1 MNPHR
6 GNEHSWVDGRKFFF
20 FYIKLLSDC
29 FPGKTT
35 MLHNSRSNIYI
46 GYNFSQNYLCSCVY
60 KHMQAYVHRHTH
72 YPVVYMKYTIMWID
86 KGFPGGARGKESTCQ
101 CKRCERH
108 GFDPWIRKI
117 PWSRKRQPTVGFS
130 SSVQSLSH
138 IRLFATPWTA
148 ARHTSLSITNSQ
160 SLLRLMSIK
169 LVMPSN
175 CLILFCPLL
184 LLPSVF
190 PSLRFF
196 SKESVLRI
204 SPQRHGKLQMRTKN
218 TLKGGVTR
226 QNCRGSQFS
235 SVTQSCPTLC
245 NPMNHSM
252 PGLPVHRQLPESTQ
266 THVHRVGDAVQPFHP
281 LSSPSPPALNLS
293 QHQGLF
299 QWVSSS
305 H

>member
-1 MNPHR
+1 M
-6 GNEHSWVDGRKFFF
+6 EESFSF

-60 KHMQAYVHRHTH
+60 KHMQAYVYRHTH
-72 YPVVYMKYTIMWID
+72 YPVVYMKYTIMWIH
-86 KGFPGGARGKESTCQ
+86 KGFPGGASGKESTRQ

-117 PWSRKRQPTVGFS
+117 PWSRKWQPTIGFS

-160 SLLRLMSIK
+160 SLLKLMSIK

-175 CLILFCPLL
+175 YLILFCPLL

-196 SKESVLRI
+196 SKESVLHI

-218 TLKGGVTR
+218 TLKRRCHQTELLGEPI
-226 QNCRGSQFS
+226 QFS
-235 SVTQSCPTLC
+235 HSVVSDPLQPHEPQHARPPCPSPTPRVHPNPCPSSRWCHPTISSSVVPFSSCPQSF
-245 NPMNHSM
+245 PAS
-252 PGLPVHRQLPESTQ
+252 GSFPVSQL
-266 THVHRVGDAVQPFHP
+266 F
-281 LSSPSPPALNLS
+281 ALD
-293 QHQGLF
+293 G
-299 QWVSSS
+299 
-305 H
+305 